1 VEVDYVVSSMTENMQ
16 RNGHSKRIRE
26 RKLSCSA
33 PSSRISPNEPALPI
47 CNTQHSRL
55 MCLPM
60 RNNPLGPQVRDRY
73 PSFFVAC
80 VEEMVVGRERAAVD
94 GMSVGA
100 EDVGWRRGHR
110 RLVGVAA

>member
-1 VEVDYVVSSMTENMQ
+1 MEVDYVVSSMTENMQ
-16 RNGHSKRIRE
+16 RNGNSKRIRD

-33 PSSRISPNEPALPI
+33 PSSRISPNKSTLPI

-73 PSFFVAC
+73 PSFFVTG
-80 VEEMVVGRERAAVD
+80 VEVVVVGRECATVD
-94 GMSVGA
+94 G
-100 EDVGWRRGHR
+100 
-110 RLVGVAA
+110 VGV